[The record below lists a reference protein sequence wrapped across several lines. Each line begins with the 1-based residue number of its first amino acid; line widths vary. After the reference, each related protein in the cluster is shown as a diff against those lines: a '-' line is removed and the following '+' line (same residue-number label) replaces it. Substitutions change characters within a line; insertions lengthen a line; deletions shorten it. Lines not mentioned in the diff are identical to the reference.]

1 MFIAGIG
8 NPKRKP
14 TEKDAATHLNSK
26 NYGASISQLIDC
38 NDDPFDQDVEHV
50 LMDNILKYGD
60 DPMVNFEIKL
70 QQRTE
75 SLSFFL
81 SLNQCSRTP

>member
-8 NPKRKP
+8 NPKRKR

-38 NDDPFDQDVEHV
+38 NDVEHV
-50 LMDNILKYGD
+50 LMDTILKYGD
-60 DPMVNFEIKL
+60 DPTMNDTTKD
-70 QQRTE
+70 
-75 SLSFFL
+75 
-81 SLNQCSRTP
+81 

>member
-14 TEKDAATHLNSK
+14 TEKDAATHLISK

-38 NDDPFDQDVEHV
+38 KYDPFGQDVEHV
-50 LMDNILKYGD
+50 LMDNILNFGD
-60 DPMVNFEIKL
+60 DPTVN
-70 QQRTE
+70 QRDRAST
-75 SLSFFL
+75 
-81 SLNQCSRTP
+81 TPEL

>member
-14 TEKDAATHLNSK
+14 TEKDAVTHLNSK

-38 NDDPFDQDVEHV
+38 NDDPFGQDVEHV

-60 DPMVNFEIKL
+60 DPMVN
-70 QQRTE
+70 QRDQASTM
-75 SLSFFL
+75 
-81 SLNQCSRTP
+81 N